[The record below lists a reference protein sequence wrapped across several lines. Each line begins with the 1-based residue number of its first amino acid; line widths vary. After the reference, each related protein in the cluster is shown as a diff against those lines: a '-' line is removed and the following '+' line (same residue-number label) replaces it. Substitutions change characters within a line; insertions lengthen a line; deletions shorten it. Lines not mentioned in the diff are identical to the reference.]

1 MFREEDATSMGEMD
15 ILTTDVEQREPTPAV
30 VSKDGQSL
38 LQLQDLHVWYE
49 LKRFGFGHAGYVRAV
64 DGVNFELKQGE
75 AIACVGESGC
85 GKSSLMKAILG
96 LNWPTK
102 GDIIFDGTSLGE
114 TKGSDLREYR
124 AKIGYVQQDP
134 FGALPPFMPI
144 QRILEEPMVI
154 NGISDKA
161 ERMRRIHKIL
171 EEVKLT
177 PVEEVL
183 HKYPHMLSGGQ
194 QQRVVIARAM
204 IMEPKLLVADEPVSM
219 LDASVR
225 VEILRLLRKLQELHN
240 LGVIY
245 ITHDLSTVRY
255 FSEYIFVMYA
265 GQIVEFAPME
275 ELLNDPKHPYTLAL
289 LAASS
294 DPNADNALVMR
305 EVPRGEP
312 PSLVNPPTG
321 CRFHPRCPQFMEGIC
336 DVKEPPDFETGPS
349 HRVKCW
355 LYE

>member
-1 MFREEDATSMGEMD
+1 MTD
-15 ILTTDVEQREPTPAV
+15 IDIEHDLSIP
-30 VSKDGQSL
+30 VSANGQPL
-38 LQLQDLHVWYE
+38 LHIQDLHIWYE

-85 GKSSLMKAILG
+85 GKSSLMKAIMG

-102 GDIIFDGTSLGE
+102 GDVIFDDTSLSQ
-114 TKGSDLREYR
+114 TKGEQLRQYR

-134 FGALPPFMPI
+134 FGALPPFMPV
-144 QRILEEPMVI
+144 QRILEEPLII
-154 NGISDKA
+154 NGVSDKN
-161 ERMRRIHKIL
+161 ERIRRIHKIL

-183 HKYPHMLSGGQ
+183 PKYPHMLSGGQ

-204 IMEPKLLVADEPVSM
+204 IMDPKLLVADEPVSM

-225 VEILRLLRKLQELHN
+225 VEILRLLRKLQESHN
-240 LGVIY
+240 LAVIY

-265 GQIVEFAPME
+265 GEIVEFARMSD
-275 ELLNDPKHPYTLAL
+275 LLEAPKHPYTLAL
-289 LAASS
+289 LEASS

-312 PSLVNPPTG
+312 PSLVNPPSG
-321 CRFHPRCPQFMEGIC
+321 CRFHPRCPEFMPGIC
-336 DVKEPPDFETGPS
+336 DVKVPPDFVVSPE

-355 LYE
+355 LYDPDLDRERASNG